1 MEIKRI
7 EGYNGTPKVECL
19 NPYLQKYLIRWDFEE
34 KENDLVEYNEIEYYC
49 KPSIE
54 AIKKL
59 IIDFYNDQCNNEILQ
74 GLTFEGDTV
83 WLSQENQFNYKSA
96 FDYAI
101 QTDGLNLPCK
111 FKFGSDDEPVYRQF
125 NNVIELRDFIT
136 IVMTHI
142 TFTLEKYWTKK
153 DSINWN
159 DYEI

>member
-7 EGYNGTPKVECL
+7 TGYKGTPQSECL
-19 NPYLQKYLIRWDFEE
+19 NPYLQKYHIRWDFEE
-34 KENDLVEYNEIEYYC
+34 KENDTVSYNEVEYYG
-49 KPSIE
+49 KPTLDD
-54 AIKKL
+54 IKKL
-59 IIDFYNDQCNNEILQ
+59 IIDFYNDQCNNEILS

-83 WLSQENQFNYKSA
+83 WLSKENQFNYKSG

-125 NNVIELRDFIT
+125 NDIGELRDFIT

-153 DSINWN
+153 DSINWD
-159 DYEI
+159 DYLI